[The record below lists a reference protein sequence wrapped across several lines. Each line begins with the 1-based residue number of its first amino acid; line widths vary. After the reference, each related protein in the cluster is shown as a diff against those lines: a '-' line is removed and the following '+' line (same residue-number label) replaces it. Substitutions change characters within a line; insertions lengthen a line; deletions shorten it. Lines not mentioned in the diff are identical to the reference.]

1 MRVLID
7 TNIVLDYILNRE
19 PYGEQA
25 RNIADFAGSDIPC
38 VDPGQMCEMIENSLK

>member
-25 RNIADFAGSDIPC
+25 RNMQTLPEVIFPA
-38 VDPGQMCEMIENSLK
+38 